1 MSDMEALVDNL
12 DAEIAALRAENERLK
27 AEIADLKISAIPFL
41 ALWAAQYQKLYE
53 LDGFHPAHY
62 DLLEKCGARM
72 AEFKRASLSGEPG
85 AEPQK

>member
-1 MSDMEALVDNL
+1 MSYFIMKLPTEL
-12 DAEIAALRAENERLK
+12 AALRAENERLK